1 LPRGL
6 PATVVSGIVL
16 AAMAVYSAASDG
28 SLDRS
33 ITSAIN
39 LATRGHRLLDH
50 FFLALDEG
58 PFLSGSILVGLVWY
72 CWFQYPMVHERARLM
87 VGTLTALGCG
97 LASRLFQ
104 LLLPSHLRPLHDP
117 LLAFQL
123 PAGVEPSKLSGWSSF
138 PSDHATVFAGLA
150 YILYRSNPKAGLI
163 AAAAAILFDFARIY
177 LGYHYTSDV
186 IGGTA
191 LGVLGLEL
199 VDGHREEMRL
209 QVAASSVGGGKEVDH
224 HRPLLERI
232 GELERKRLAGKV
244 GGRGEIGRLRA
255 LLQCGDRRRGEGGGG
270 DERERERGELGRR
283 FHAWVPC
290 AERPG

>member
-1 LPRGL
+1 MSQVAAHRLPHWRGL
-6 PATVVSGIVL
+6 SAALLSGLVLIATAL
-16 AAMAVYSAASDG
+16 YSAASTG
-28 SLDRS
+28 GLDRA
-33 ITSAIN
+33 ITSAVN
-39 LATRGHRLLDH
+39 LATHGHRLLDH

-72 CWFQYPMVHERARLM
+72 CWFQFPAVHARAQLM
-87 VGTLTALGCG
+87 VGPVTALGCG

-123 PAGVEPSKLSGWSSF
+123 PAGVEPGKLSGWSSF

-150 YILYRSNPKAGLI
+150 YILYRSYPRAGLI

-191 LGVLGLEL
+191 LGVLG
-199 VDGHREEMRL
+199 
-209 QVAASSVGGGKEVDH
+209 VALMLN
-224 HRPLLERI
+224 PLALS
-232 GELERKRLAGKV
+232 
-244 GGRGEIGRLRA
+244 IGRWLLRYETSRPGLFYLCA
-255 LLQCGDRRRGEGGGG
+255 FVITFGLADLFIDIRVIAAGLAHDFG
-270 DERERERGELGRR
+270 
-283 FHAWVPC
+283 FHA
-290 AERPG
+290 R

>member
-1 LPRGL
+1 MNQVAAHRLPHGRGLPRGL
-6 PATVVSGIVL
+6 PATVLAGVAL
-16 AAMAVYSAASDG
+16 AAMTAYSAASDG
-28 SLDRS
+28 GLDRS

-39 LATRGHRLLDH
+39 MATRGHRLLDH

-117 LLAFQL
+117 LLVFQL

-150 YILYRSNPKAGLI
+150 YILYRSNPRAGLI

-191 LGVLGLEL
+191 LGVLG
-199 VDGHREEMRL
+199 
-209 QVAASSVGGGKEVDH
+209 VALMLNPAALAAGRWVLRYETTHPGLFYLCAFVITFGLADLFIDIRVIASG
-224 HRPLLERI
+224 
-232 GELERKRLAGKV
+232 LAHDMGF
-244 GGRGEIGRLRA
+244 RGS
-255 LLQCGDRRRGEGGGG
+255 
-270 DERERERGELGRR
+270 
-283 FHAWVPC
+283 
-290 AERPG
+290 